1 MQEPLQITFRNMEAS
16 PAVETKI
23 REATAKLEEVEA
35 HMVGCHVLVEARH
48 RHHHKGGLYHVRID
62 LTVPGHKI
70 AISRDPEL
78 DHAHEDVQ
86 VAIRD
91 AFDAARRRLLSMP
104 ERRA

>member
-1 MQEPLQITFRNMEAS
+1 MQERLQITFRNMDATPE
-16 PAVETKI
+16 VETRI

-35 HMVGCHVLVEARH
+35 RMIGCRVLVEARH

-62 LTVPGHKI
+62 LTVPGHEI

-91 AFDAARRRLLSMP
+91 AFEAARRRLVHTR